1 MQCSAHPPFFTIFP
15 GARRGA
21 LLIRD
26 RHRGLFLGGPGS
38 AAHSTRQTA
47 LRVALRPGH
56 SARYRER
63 LLAEAAAIVIAIKY
77 SPQQINA
84 IFMLLFKSILDPAG

>member
-1 MQCSAHPPFFTIFP
+1 MDCRVKP
-15 GARRGA
+15 GNDAK
-21 LLIRD
+21 
-26 RHRGLFLGGPGS
+26 
-38 AAHSTRQTA
+38 
-47 LRVALRPGH
+47 RPK
-56 SARYRER
+56 RYRER

>member
-1 MQCSAHPPFFTIFP
+1 MSLRSSGLRLSRLQY
-15 GARRGA
+15 
-21 LLIRD
+21 RD
-26 RHRGLFLGGPGS
+26 
-38 AAHSTRQTA
+38 
-47 LRVALRPGH
+47 
-56 SARYRER
+56 R

>member
-1 MQCSAHPPFFTIFP
+1 MSL
-15 GARRGA
+15 RSS
-21 LLIRD
+21 
-26 RHRGLFLGGPGS
+26 GLRLS
-38 AAHSTRQTA
+38 RLQ
-47 LRVALRPGH
+47 
-56 SARYRER
+56 YRER